1 MYKDLLDTRYHNKA
15 AEGGV
20 THFVVPI
27 RELSP
32 AVLHTLK
39 DHARRPILMSSRLLS
54 LPAEIL
60 VDVLFRLPFRDLIA
74 CSWACR
80 RLRALVSDTPLL
92 QYVAYAHRA
101 GVADRFPPGLT
112 VPDRFA
118 TLQRWEAAWSRLDAM
133 APSGG
138 RVVLRKR
145 PHMKTTCMLR
155 DGVLVAA
162 CFKDEPA
169 DEELAGYAAIDL
181 QGRSG
186 GEWAETQFEEDV
198 VALDVSVAQNLV
210 AMLHVRELDGQNE
223 LLLDLLPFDDEGTGG
238 HIPDLGHI
246 VSDGPFSRRKVD
258 VKIAGDFVA
267 VMACGEAPGD
277 MDSFTL
283 VDWRAGS
290 GNNVLSC
297 PANTY
302 APSFCFIDHETVAHV
317 HLLDNAIE
325 TRKILVA
332 GDGEIYLRRFRRFD
346 LPFATTHDCRL
357 LDARWSGDHPCI
369 TSPRLPFQSRLESS
383 VVALTLSYAARGARD
398 QRSFRAI
405 IPRAK
410 LLAGVW
416 DTSSFLTLGCQAPAC
431 SSWTGGCSISGTR
444 WINQCLQVFDFNAAR
459 VRGALAWKRAATTAS
474 PGLPNPIVHA
484 TDVPAAPGFE
494 RDVSSSLP
502 FCHTFPMNQFGDV
515 YDGVLADDERVVAFR
530 YKYNDDG
537 LTMDVVF
544 DVWTL

>member
-1 MYKDLLDTRYHNKA
+1 
-15 AEGGV
+15 
-20 THFVVPI
+20 
-27 RELSP
+27 
-32 AVLHTLK
+32 
-39 DHARRPILMSSRLLS
+39 MSSRFLS
-54 LPAEIL
+54 LPTEIL
-60 VDVLFRLPFRDLIA
+60 VDVLFRLPFRDLMA
-74 CSWACR
+74 SSRACR

-112 VPDRFA
+112 VPERFA
-118 TLQRWEAAWSRLDAM
+118 ALQRWEASWSRLDAM

-138 RVVLRKR
+138 SVALRRR

-155 DGVLVAA
+155 DGFLVAA

-169 DEELAGYAAIDL
+169 DEEPAGYAAIDL
-181 QGRSG
+181 QDRSSVDS
-186 GEWAETQFEEDV
+186 AESGWVEMQFEEDV

-223 LLLDLLPFDDEGTGG
+223 LLLDLFPFDHEGPDG

-246 VSDGPFSRRKVD
+246 VSDGAFSRRKVD
-258 VKIAGDFVA
+258 LKIAGDFVA
-267 VMACGEAPGD
+267 VMACGEFPGA

-283 VDWRAGS
+283 VDWRAGN

-302 APSFCFIDHETVAHV
+302 APSFCFVDHETVAHV
-317 HLLDNAIE
+317 NLLDNTIE
-325 TRKILVA
+325 TRKIRVA
-332 GDGEIYLRRFRRFD
+332 SDGEIYLRRFRKFD
-346 LPFATTHDCRL
+346 LPLATTRDCRL
-357 LDARWSGDHPCI
+357 LDARWSGDLPSC
-369 TSPRLPFQSRLESS
+369 TLSPKSERASRLPFQSRLESS
-383 VVALTLSYAARGARD
+383 VVALTLSYAANPARARD

-405 IPRAK
+405 VPRAK

-416 DTSSFLTLGCQAPAC
+416 DTSAFRLFTLGCQAPAC

-459 VRGALAWKRAATTAS
+459 VRDALARKRTRAE
-474 PGLPNPIVHA
+474 PGGLLPHPVVHA
-484 TDVPAAPGFE
+484 TDVPAGPGFE

-502 FCHTFPMNQFGDV
+502 FCHTFPTNQFGDV
-515 YDGVLADDERVVAFR
+515 YDGVLANDERVVAFR

>member
-1 MYKDLLDTRYHNKA
+1 
-15 AEGGV
+15 
-20 THFVVPI
+20 
-27 RELSP
+27 
-32 AVLHTLK
+32 
-39 DHARRPILMSSRLLS
+39 MSSRLLS

-60 VDVLFRLPFRDLIA
+60 VDVLFRLPFQDLIA

-101 GVADRFPPGLT
+101 GVADRFPSGLT

-118 TLQRWEAAWSRLDAM
+118 TLQRWEAAWGRLDAM

-162 CFKDEPA
+162 CFKDAPA

-186 GEWAETQFEEDV
+186 GEWAETQFAEDV

-210 AMLHVRELDGQNE
+210 AMLHVCVRFSSACSWLDFWSAPRRELDGQNE
-223 LLLDLLPFDDEGTGG
+223 LLLDLLPFGDEGPGG

-258 VKIAGDFVA
+258 LKIAGDFVA
-267 VMACGEAPGD
+267 VMACGEASSD
-277 MDSFTL
+277 LDSFTL

-290 GNNVLSC
+290 GNNVSEHVHLSAHLCEANQVLSC

-317 HLLDNAIE
+317 HLLENAIE

-332 GDGEIYLRRFRRFD
+332 SDGEIYLRRLRRFD

-357 LDARWSGDHPCI
+357 LDARWSADHPCI
-369 TSPRLPFQSRLESS
+369 TSPKSDRASRLPFQSRLESS
-383 VVALTLSYAARGARD
+383 VVALTLSYAARD
-398 QRSFRAI
+398 QPRSFRAI

-410 LLAGVW
+410 LLAGIW
-416 DTSSFLTLGCQAPAC
+416 DASSFRLFTLSCQAPAC

-444 WINQCLQVFDFNAAR
+444 WINQCLQVFDFNTAR
-459 VRGALAWKRAATTAS
+459 VRGALAWKRATTTTTTTG

-494 RDVSSSLP
+494 RDVSSALP
-502 FCHTFPMNQFGDV
+502 FCHTFPTNQFGDI

>member
-1 MYKDLLDTRYHNKA
+1 
-15 AEGGV
+15 
-20 THFVVPI
+20 
-27 RELSP
+27 
-32 AVLHTLK
+32 
-39 DHARRPILMSSRLLS
+39 MSSRLLS
-54 LPAEIL
+54 LPTEIL
-60 VDVLFRLPFRDLIA
+60 VDVLFRLPFQDLIA

-118 TLQRWEAAWSRLDAM
+118 TLQRWEAAWGRLDAM

-138 RVVLRKR
+138 SVVLRKR

-181 QGRSG
+181 LGRSG
-186 GEWAETQFEEDV
+186 GGWAETQFAEDV

-223 LLLDLLPFDDEGTGG
+223 LLLDLLPFDDEGPGG
-238 HIPDLGHI
+238 HHIPDLGHI
-246 VSDGPFSRRKVD
+246 VADGPFSRRKVD
-258 VKIAGDFVA
+258 LKIAGDFVA

-290 GNNVLSC
+290 GNNVSEHVHLSAHLCEANQVLSC

-317 HLLDNAIE
+317 RLRDNAIE

-332 GDGEIYLRRFRRFD
+332 SDGEIYLRRFRRFD

-369 TSPRLPFQSRLESS
+369 TSPKSDRASRLPFQSRLESS

-398 QRSFRAI
+398 QRSFRAV

-416 DTSSFLTLGCQAPAC
+416 DTSSFRLFTLGCQAPAC

-459 VRGALAWKRAATTAS
+459 VRGALAWKRATTATTTTATAS

-494 RDVSSSLP
+494 RDVSSALP

>member
-1 MYKDLLDTRYHNKA
+1 MFALKNFLLLN
-15 AEGGV
+15 
-20 THFVVPI
+20 
-27 RELSP
+27 
-32 AVLHTLK
+32 VLHKLSGYSS
-39 DHARRPILMSSRLLS
+39 LMTSEFLS

-60 VDVLFRLPFRDLIA
+60 VDVLFCLPFRDLMA
-74 CSWACR
+74 CSIACR
-80 RLRALVSDTPLL
+80 RLCALVSDTPLL

-118 TLQRWEAAWSRLDAM
+118 ALQRWEAAWSNLDAM
-133 APSGG
+133 VPSGG
-138 RVVLRKR
+138 SVALHRR

-155 DGVLVAA
+155 DGFLVAA

-169 DEELAGYAAIDL
+169 DEGLAGYAAIDL
-181 QGRSG
+181 QGRSVESAAG
-186 GEWAETQFEEDV
+186 GWAETQFEEDV

-223 LLLDLLPFDDEGTGG
+223 LLLDLFPFDEEGPGG

-246 VSDGPFSRRKVD
+246 VSDGAFSRRKVD
-258 VKIAGDFVA
+258 LKIAGEFIA
-267 VMACGEAPGD
+267 VMVCGELPCD
-277 MDSFTL
+277 TDSFTL
-283 VDWRAGS
+283 VDWRTGS

-297 PANTY
+297 PANTF

-317 HLLDNAIE
+317 NLLDNTIE

-332 GDGEIYLRRFRRFD
+332 SDGEIYLRRFRRFN
-346 LPFATTHDCRL
+346 LPLSTTRNCRL
-357 LDARWSGDHPCI
+357 LDARWSGDYPSI
-369 TSPRLPFQSRLESS
+369 TSPERASRLPFQSSLESS
-383 VVALTLSYAARGARD
+383 VVALTLSYAVNPARARD

-410 LLAGVW
+410 LLSGVW
-416 DTSSFLTLGCQAPAC
+416 DTSSFRLFTLGCQAPAC
-431 SSWTGGCSISGTR
+431 SSWSGGCSISGTR

-459 VRGALAWKRAATTAS
+459 VRGALAWKKHVGGAITATTTG

-484 TDVPAAPGFE
+484 TNIPAGPGFE
-494 RDVSSSLP
+494 RDISSSLP

>member
-1 MYKDLLDTRYHNKA
+1 
-15 AEGGV
+15 
-20 THFVVPI
+20 
-27 RELSP
+27 
-32 AVLHTLK
+32 
-39 DHARRPILMSSRLLS
+39 MSSKLLS

-60 VDVLFRLPFRDLIA
+60 VDVLFRLPFQDLIA

-138 RVVLRKR
+138 SAVLRKR

-155 DGVLVAA
+155 DGFLVAA
-162 CFKDEPA
+162 CFKDEHA
-169 DEELAGYAAIDL
+169 DEELAGYATIDL
-181 QGRSG
+181 QGRSV
-186 GEWAETQFEEDV
+186 EWAEMQFAEDV

-210 AMLHVRELDGQNE
+210 AMLHLRELDGQNE
-223 LLLDLLPFDDEGTGG
+223 LLLDFLPFDEEGPSG

-246 VSDGPFSRRKVD
+246 VSDGPLSRRKVD
-258 VKIAGDFVA
+258 LKIAGDFVA
-267 VMACGEAPGD
+267 VMACGAAPGD

-283 VDWRAGS
+283 IDWRAGS
-290 GNNVLSC
+290 GNNVLSS

-317 HLLDNAIE
+317 HLRDNAIE

-332 GDGEIYLRRFRRFD
+332 SNGEIYMRRFRRFD
-346 LPFATTHDCRL
+346 LPFATTHGCRL
-357 LDARWSGDHPCI
+357 LDARWSADYPC
-369 TSPRLPFQSRLESS
+369 TASDRACRLPFQSRLESS
-383 VVALTLSYAARGARD
+383 VVALTLSYAVDPTRAHD
-398 QRSFRAI
+398 KQRSFRAI
-405 IPRAK
+405 VPRAK

-416 DTSSFLTLGCQAPAC
+416 DTSSFRLFTLGCQAPAC

-444 WINQCLQVFDFNAAR
+444 WINQCLQVFDFNVAR
-459 VRGALAWKRAATTAS
+459 VRGALAAS
-474 PGLPNPIVHA
+474 APGLPNPIVHA

-502 FCHTFPMNQFGDV
+502 FCHAFPMNPFGDV